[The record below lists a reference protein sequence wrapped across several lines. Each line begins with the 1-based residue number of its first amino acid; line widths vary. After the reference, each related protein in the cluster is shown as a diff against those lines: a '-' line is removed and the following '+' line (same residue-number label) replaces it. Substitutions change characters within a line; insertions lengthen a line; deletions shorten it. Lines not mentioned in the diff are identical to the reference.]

1 MLKTNILTCLIVLV
15 FYSKAVAA
23 KDISALTDTKYKKTI
38 SGDFVIFEKKE
49 APSQPAPSSQPEQ
62 VVNPKPADVN
72 NETLDSRGFV
82 SQDGLS
88 VNKKADAVKYIDLD
102 VINKKIDHRLSMDA
116 NFMFATNESSA
127 RTTSVFTALA
137 DNFDTR
143 ANANIKYQA
152 SAKIGN
158 VNLSVDSAVV
168 SGRNAGFDEDE
179 SVNLDKLYL
188 SLSAEDTFKIE
199 AGIVKPTSE
208 NLRVDASTF
217 AKGTG
222 GIDGDGFR
230 IYNYPKIPN
239 ANAANPI
246 FITVPRSPL
255 ASGFANS
262 AFLGSDNSYRYSGPK
277 LGYGDD
283 LSGVNIYTQRYG
295 DTAKTGGL
303 KLGISFLP
311 NTEDLQSRKV
321 SSSLTSGGMYSK
333 FTLTNATAFT
343 ANYYKEFA
351 GTRGVCNLSLSN
363 EFAKIKKTSSLA
375 AGSINRNNLNATTLG
390 FNLEY
395 TGFIIGASYSHWGK
409 SLYYKQDDANLNT
422 KNMPNAYYYTLGGGY
437 MFGPAGLSL
446 GYIKSSFSGN
456 KFDNI
461 AFSADYE
468 LLSSKNHKIKYFT
481 EISRYRFFE
490 STDKALNLKS
500 SNIAGYGILTGFSLF
515 IK

>member
-1 MLKTNILTCLIVLV
+1 M
-15 FYSKAVAA
+15 A
-23 KDISALTDTKYKKTI
+23 KDINALTDPNYKKTI

-49 APSQPAPSSQPEQ
+49 DVKQQTPKAQIEQ
-62 VVNPKPADVN
+62 IVNPKPADIN
-72 NETLDSRGFV
+72 TETLDTRGFA
-82 SQDGLS
+82 SKDGLS
-88 VNKKADAVKYIDLD
+88 VNKKTEAAKYIDID
-102 VINKKIDHRLSMDA
+102 AISKKIDHKVSLDA
-116 NFMFATNESSA
+116 NFMFATNESTA
-127 RTTSVFTALA
+127 RATSTFTALV

-143 ANANIKYQA
+143 ANANFKYQA

-158 VNLSVDSAVV
+158 IDLSLDSAVV

-188 SLSAEDTFKIE
+188 SLSSEDSFKLE
-199 AGIVKPTSE
+199 AGIIKPTSE

-230 IYNYPKIPN
+230 IYNYPQIPN
-239 ANAANPI
+239 ANAANPV

-262 AFLGSDNSYRYSGPK
+262 AFLGSDQSYRYAAPK

-283 LSGVNIYTQRYG
+283 LNGINIYTQRCG
-295 DTAKTGGL
+295 DTSKTGGL

-311 NTEDLQSRKV
+311 NTEDLQSRKT
-321 SSSLTSGGMYSK
+321 SNSLIAGGLYSK
-333 FTLTNATAFT
+333 FTLTNATAVT

-351 GTRGVCNLSLSN
+351 GNRGVVNVSLSN
-363 EFAKIKKTSSLA
+363 EFAKIKKTSSLT
-375 AGSINRNNLNATTLG
+375 AGNINRNNLNATTLG

-395 TGFIIGASYSHWGK
+395 TGFVIGGSYSHWGK
-409 SLYYKQDDANLNT
+409 SLYYKDDIANTNT
-422 KNMPNAYYYTLGGGY
+422 QNLPNAYYYTLGGGY

-446 GYIKSSFSGN
+446 GYIKSSFGGN
-456 KFDNI
+456 RFDNL

-468 LLSSKNHKIKYFT
+468 LLSSKAHKIKYFT

-490 STDKALNLKS
+490 SKDRVLNLS
-500 SNIAGYGILTGFSLF
+500 SKNITGYSVLTGFSLF